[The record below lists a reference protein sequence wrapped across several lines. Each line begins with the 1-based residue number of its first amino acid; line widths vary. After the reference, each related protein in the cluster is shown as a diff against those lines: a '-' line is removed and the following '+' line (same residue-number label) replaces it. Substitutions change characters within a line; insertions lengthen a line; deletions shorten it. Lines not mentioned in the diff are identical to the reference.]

1 MYNRRKKDFPR
12 FSKTLDE
19 FNEGLIKYE
28 ESAINCQKTFDKKR
42 TNQGTLSNRT
52 YKYLDIPVS

>member
-12 FSKTLDE
+12 FPKTLDE

-42 TNQGTLSNRT
+42 TN
-52 YKYLDIPVS
+52 